1 MSETIAD
8 PRVQA
13 ADRAVGAGD
22 LNTARRLLEEAADS
36 AGNDPALWLRL
47 AAVCRAAKNP
57 GAALEAT
64 HQALK
69 IAPLDFTALLLRA
82 DLLDRLARPEAAE
95 AWRNALAQKPE
106 EALPDHLKQVV
117 ERAETRIEQWTSERE
132 QRMRAAMQPSE
143 SRADAGEQR
152 RLERFRNNVLR
163 RTRPYHS
170 SPTHFHFPEL
180 REHEFYPR
188 EPFRW
193 LPELEAATETIALE
207 MDALLSSERAEL
219 VPYVQYADYL
229 PLDQWRLL
237 NNNRDWAAIH
247 LLQNGRPIEANARH
261 CPHTLALLEKCD
273 QPQVPGASPNA
284 MFSLLA
290 PGTAIPPHVG
300 VNNTRLVC
308 HLPLLVPE
316 GCWFRVGAETRSWK
330 RGQAFVF
337 DDTIEHEA
345 MNPSDQLRVVFI
357 FDVWQPQLSALEREA
372 VAALVASEGGD
383 PSAGL

>member
-1 MSETIAD
+1 MNDSATD
-8 PRVQA
+8 PRVLA

-22 LNTARRLLEEAADS
+22 LNEARRLLQEAAQS
-36 AGNDPALWLRL
+36 SGNDPALWLRL

-57 GAALEAT
+57 AAALEAT
-64 HQALK
+64 HHALK

-82 DLLDRLARPEAAE
+82 DLLDRLGRPEAAE
-95 AWRNALAQKPE
+95 AWSNALAQKPVGE
-106 EALPDHLKQVV
+106 LPDHLKQIVA
-117 ERAETRIEQWTSERE
+117 RAQTRIEQWTSERE
-132 QRMRAAMQPSE
+132 QRMRAAMQPIQ

-180 REHEFYPR
+180 SEQEFYPR
-188 EPFRW
+188 EAFPW
-193 LPELEAATETIALE
+193 LAELEAATETITSE

-229 PLDQWRLL
+229 PLDQWRVL
-237 NNNRDWAAIH
+237 NNNRDWTAIH
-247 LLQNGRPIEANARH
+247 LLQNGGRLEANARH
-261 CPHTLALLEKCD
+261 CPHTLALLKKCD
-273 QPQVPGASPNA
+273 QPQIPGASPNA

-308 HLPLLVPE
+308 HLPLVVPE
-316 GCWFRVGAETRSWK
+316 GCWFRVGAETRFWK
-330 RGQAFVF
+330 RGEAFVF

-345 MNPSDQLRVVFI
+345 MNPSDRLRVVFI

-383 PSAGL
+383 PSARL